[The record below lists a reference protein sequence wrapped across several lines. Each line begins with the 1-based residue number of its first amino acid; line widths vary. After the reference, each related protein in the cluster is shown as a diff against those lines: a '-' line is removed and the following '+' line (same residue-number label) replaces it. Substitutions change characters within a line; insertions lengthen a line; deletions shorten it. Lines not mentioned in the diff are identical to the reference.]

1 MTWRAFSA
9 QSLKAAVAAGLA
21 WVLVLPLGGV
31 ADAYPY
37 YAPLGAVIAVSST
50 VAGSLRSSLQ
60 AVVSI
65 AIGAAIAVGVMLTT
79 DLPAALDIVLVVL
92 IGRLATGWQVFG
104 AQASYAPVSGLFVLI
119 IGQDDPL
126 AMATAYAG
134 LAALGAA
141 VGITLNALLPPLALN
156 PLTSSIRHLR
166 EILADQLDDL
176 AEGLLSED
184 RLTKEQ
190 WAERHKDI
198 RPGTEQLQRVVAH
211 ATESRRA
218 NWRAKRWSQTAERH
232 YEQARALQQVA
243 YLIEDITALVTEQEH
258 ADRERVALGP
268 RLRPHAAHALQDLAS
283 RQPDLQAGKVA
294 RLAEHDAER
303 QTEYVATLRAYLDHF
318 GDVPAA
324 AAVTCCG
331 RRSTAGPHPRHLRRR
346 WHCHRRHR

>member
-92 IGRLATGWQVFG
+92 IGSLATGWQVFG

-166 EILADQLDDL
+166 ETLADQLDDL

-268 RLRPHAAHALQDLAS
+268 RLRPHAAHALQDLARTLRS
-283 RQPDLQAGKVA
+283 VDGETADADELRETDASVSKLADEIRDERQ
-294 RLAEHDAER
+294 RTEHDM
-303 QTEYVATLRAYLDHF
+303 F
-318 GDVPAA
+318 
-324 AAVTCCG
+324 
-331 RRSTAGPHPRHLRRR
+331 TAGTIVAGVRRVMASLTPDEIR
-346 WHCHRRHR
+346 DEVPSDW